1 MISARLLKFV
11 GAGGIA
17 AALNFGSRIVLGQW
31 LSYTTSIVL
40 AYLIG
45 MATAFILNRLF
56 VFRTTTTALQKQIGW
71 FVLVNVAAVLQTLA
85 ISVILAR
92 WVLPG
97 IGVEWHNE
105 TLAHAVGVAVPVITS
120 YIGHKYLTFR

>member
-1 MISARLLKFV
+1 MISARLVKFIV
-11 GAGGIA
+11 AGGIA
-17 AALNFGSRIVLGQW
+17 AALNFGSRIILSQW

>member
-1 MISARLLKFV
+1 MISARLVKFIV
-11 GAGGIA
+11 AGGIA
-17 AALNFGSRIVLGQW
+17 AALNFGSRIILSQW

-56 VFRTTTTALQKQIGW
+56 VFRTTTSALKKQIGW
-71 FVLVNVAAVLQTLA
+71 FVLVNLAAVLQTLA
-85 ISVILAR
+85 ISILLAR

-105 TLAHAVGVAVPVITS
+105 TLAHAVGVAIPVVTS